1 MACQPVCCPSQAGG
15 WGLTFSG
22 GDVDGPCPRNADS
35 PCSGI
40 AFLPLPGAHLRWGH
54 RKRPPLRFLFPQPL
68 SPSPKASSPRPAPI
82 GWWLPLWDTHLS
94 ASVTLGLSGPPSHP
108 LPLPRPWTQ
117 SLALACLSKLQTPP
131 SSCLPRVPTADSGTH
146 SWDPLRV
153 PHGQGPGRLRPGSR
167 SLSAKGGR
175 RAWPGCHR
183 HRPPWAL
190 TSCSP
195 APSDTQ
201 PRSSHECPLCRKR
214 EPPVPRPCTGS
225 SFLV

>member
-1 MACQPVCCPSQAGG
+1 M
-15 WGLTFSG
+15 
-22 GDVDGPCPRNADS
+22 VDGPGPRNADS

-40 AFLPLPGAHLRWGH
+40 VFFSFAWGPPEMGPLKEATGRDPPPDSFFLPGKSDQL
-54 RKRPPLRFLFPQPL
+54 L
-68 SPSPKASSPRPAPI
+68 SPSPQASSPKASPH
-82 GWWLPLWDTHLS
+82 WLVTPSLGHPLISL
-94 ASVTLGLSGPPSHP
+94 ASVTLGFSGPPTLP

-117 SLALACLSKLQTPP
+117 SLALVCLSKLHTPP

-146 SWDPLRV
+146 SWGPLRV
-153 PHGQGPGRLRPGSR
+153 PPGQGPGRLRPGSR

-201 PRSSHECPLCRKR
+201 PPSSHECPLCRKR
-214 EPPVPRPCTGS
+214 EPPVPRACTGS